1 MLKLYFIAGEKSGD
15 LHASNVLQQ
24 LFSLAPKAE
33 IRGIGG
39 DKMQNAGMDLF
50 FHYRQIALMG
60 FWEVFKNLRSLKK
73 FIANTKKDILE
84 FRPDAIVLVDSAGFN
99 LRMARFANEH
109 QIPVIYYISPKVWAW
124 NTGRAW
130 KLKKLVDKML
140 VIFPFEVEFFKKFD
154 WRVDY
159 VGNPSHEQLSSL
171 KPSSDFRTRNDLNEL
186 PIIALLPGS
195 RLQEIKSSL
204 HIFQQL
210 ESRFPNHQFVI
221 AGISDHPNELY
232 PSATSRL
239 QMLRDQTYDLLL
251 NAEAAV
257 VVSGTASLETAILN
271 VPQIV
276 VYRTSPISYFI
287 GKRLI
292 KVPYI
297 SLVNL
302 LLGKELVKELI
313 QDEFN
318 VEMLTKH
325 LSLIIEGGKR
335 REDILT
341 GYQSINSQL
350 GTKKASLNTARLIF
364 DYVNETKQL

>member
-39 DKMQNAGMDLF
+39 DKMQKAGMDLF

-73 FIANTKKDILE
+73 IIANTKKDILE

-130 KLKKLVDKML
+130 KLKKLVNKML

-154 WRVDY
+154 WKVDY

-171 KPSSDFRTRNDLNEL
+171 KASSDFRTRNGLNEL

-210 ESRFPNHQFVI
+210 ESQFPNHQLVI
-221 AGISDHPNELY
+221 AGISDHSNELY
-232 PSATSRL
+232 TATSRL
-239 QMLRDQTYDLLL
+239 QMLTDQTYDLLL

-271 VPQIV
+271 VPQVV

-318 VEMLTKH
+318 VDMLTKH

-335 REDILT
+335 REDILL

>member
-1 MLKLYFIAGEKSGD
+1 ME
-15 LHASNVLQQ
+15 
-24 LFSLAPKAE
+24 
-33 IRGIGG
+33 
-39 DKMQNAGMDLF
+39 LF

-60 FWEVFKNLRSLKK
+60 FWEVFKNLLALRKIIS
-73 FIANTKKDILE
+73 NTKNDILE
-84 FRPDAIVLVDSAGFN
+84 FQPDAIVLVDSAGFN
-99 LRMARFANEH
+99 LRMARFAKEH

-154 WRVDY
+154 WQVDY

-171 KPSSDFRTRNDLNEL
+171 KASPDFRLNNGLNEL

-195 RLQEIKSSL
+195 RLQEIRSSL

-221 AGISDHPNELY
+221 AGISDHPKELY
-232 PSATSRL
+232 PAATSRL
-239 QMLRDQTYDLLL
+239 HMLTDQTYDLLL

-257 VVSGTASLETAILN
+257 VISGTASLETAILN
-271 VPQIV
+271 VPQVV
-276 VYRTSPISYFI
+276 VYRTSSISYFI

-302 LLGKELVKELI
+302 LLGRELVKELI

-318 VEMLTKH
+318 VEMLSKQ
-325 LSLIIEGGKR
+325 LLLIMEGGER
-335 REDILT
+335 REDILA
-341 GYQSINSQL
+341 GYQTIHSQL
-350 GTKKASLNTARLIF
+350 GTKKASLNSARLIF
-364 DYVNETKQL
+364 DYLREIKRL

>member
-1 MLKLYFIAGEKSGD
+1 MKLYFIAGEKSGD
-15 LHASNVLQQ
+15 LHAGSVLQQ
-24 LFSLAPKAE
+24 LNTLAPKSE

-39 DKMQNAGMDLF
+39 DKMQKAGMELF

-60 FWEVFKNLRSLKK
+60 FWEVFKNLLALRKIIS
-73 FIANTKKDILE
+73 NTKKDILE
-84 FRPDAIVLVDSAGFN
+84 FQPDAIVLVDSAGFN
-99 LRMARFANEH
+99 LRMARFAKEH

-140 VIFPFEVEFFKKFD
+140 VIFPFEVDFFKKFD
-154 WRVDY
+154 WQVDY

-171 KPSSDFRTRNDLNEL
+171 KASPDFRLNNGLNEL

-195 RLQEIKSSL
+195 RLQEIRSSL

-221 AGISDHPNELY
+221 AGISDHPKEFY
-232 PSATSRL
+232 PTSTSRL
-239 QMLRDQTYDLLL
+239 HMLTDQTYDLLL

-257 VVSGTASLETAILN
+257 VVSGTASLEAAILN

-276 VYRTSPISYFI
+276 VYRTSSISYFI

-302 LLGKELVKELI
+302 LLGRELVKELI

-318 VEMLTKH
+318 AEMLSNQ
-325 LSLIIEGGKR
+325 LSLIIEGGER
-335 REDILT
+335 REEILT
-341 GYQSINSQL
+341 GYQTIHSQL
-350 GTKKASLNTARLIF
+350 GTKKASLNSARLIF
-364 DYVNETKQL
+364 DYLSEIKQP

>member
-1 MLKLYFIAGEKSGD
+1 LKLYFIAGEKSGD
-15 LHASNVLQQ
+15 LHAGSVLQQ
-24 LFSLAPKAE
+24 LYTLSPKAE

-39 DKMQNAGMDLF
+39 DKMQKAGMELF

-60 FWEVFKNLRSLKK
+60 FWEVFKNLLALRKIIS
-73 FIANTKKDILE
+73 NTKNDILE
-84 FRPDAIVLVDSAGFN
+84 FQPDAIVLVDSAGFN
-99 LRMARFANEH
+99 LRMARFAKEH

-140 VIFPFEVEFFKKFD
+140 VIFPFEVEFFKKID
-154 WRVDY
+154 WQVEY

-171 KPSSDFRTRNDLNEL
+171 KASPDFRLNNGLNEL

-195 RLQEIKSSL
+195 RLQEIRSSL

-221 AGISDHPNELY
+221 AGISDHPKELY
-232 PSATSRL
+232 PAATSRL
-239 QMLRDQTYDLLL
+239 HMLTDQTYDLLL

-257 VVSGTASLETAILN
+257 VISGTASLETAILN
-271 VPQIV
+271 VPQVV
-276 VYRTSPISYFI
+276 VYRTSSISYFI

-302 LLGKELVKELI
+302 LLGRELVKELI

-318 VEMLTKH
+318 VEMLSKQ
-325 LSLIIEGGKR
+325 LLLIMEGGER
-335 REDILT
+335 REDILA
-341 GYQSINSQL
+341 GYQTIHSQL
-350 GTKKASLNTARLIF
+350 GTKKASLNSARLIF
-364 DYVNETKQL
+364 DYLREIKRL